1 MHGTVFRLHGTRG
14 TLPVFERQNVPVF
27 QPRSQSS
34 SAISDVTSTVK
45 FVGKIRRAIALGSKP
60 PLVTQIARIALGTR
74 LPIFHL
80 IGSRSRANALHR

>member
-1 MHGTVFRLHGTRG
+1 MCMCLQGTLE

-34 SAISDVTSTVK
+34 SVISDVTSPVK

-60 PLVTQIARIALGTR
+60 LLVTRIARTALGTR
-74 LPIFHL
+74 LPVFHL
-80 IGSRSRANALHR
+80 IRSRSPVNALHR